1 MRVISKQTLRRFWEG
16 TSGRDDA
23 RRALEAWHREAR
35 RAAWR
40 SPQDIKRQYASAS
53 VLKGSRVVFNICGNR
68 YRLVVRIN
76 FSLQIVFVRFVGTHT
91 QYDAIDAETV

>member
-16 TSGRDDA
+16 ASGPDDT

-53 VLKGSRVVFNICGNR
+53 VPKGSRVVFNICGNR

>member
-1 MRVISKQTLRRFWEG
+1 MRVISKQTLRRFWES
-16 TSGRDDA
+16 TPGRADA

-35 RAAWR
+35 RAAWQ
-40 SPQDIKRQYASAS
+40 SPQEIKRQYASAS
-53 VLKGSRVVFNICGNR
+53 VLRGSRIVFNICGNR

-76 FSLQIVFVRFVGTHT
+76 YPMQIVYVRFVGTHV

>member
-16 TSGRDDA
+16 SAGRSDV

-35 RAAWR
+35 RAAWK
-40 SPQDIKRQYASAS
+40 SPQEIKRQYASAS
-53 VLKGSRVVFNICGNR
+53 VLRGSRVVFNICGNR

-76 FSLQIVFVRFVGTHT
+76 YPHQIVFIRFVGTHT
-91 QYDAIDAETV
+91 EYDAIDAETI

>member
-1 MRVISKQTLRRFWEG
+1 VRVISKQALRRFWEG
-16 TSGRDDA
+16 ASGRDDA

-68 YRLVVRIN
+68 HRLVVRIN
-76 FSLQIVFVRFVGTHT
+76 FSLQIVFIRFVGTHR